1 MPGGLFLIPNSKIS
15 IYLYLHIDPLENEQV
30 FIIVQHLL
38 NFLRCKTCKKLVGQ
52 ETLPMTQK
60 DDFKIQTNFEF
71 ILPRREHQGGRQ
83 HKNINSNFL

>member
-1 MPGGLFLIPNSKIS
+1 MPGDLFLIANSKIW
-15 IYLYLHIDPLENEQV
+15 IYFCHIDPSENERV

-52 ETLPMTQK
+52 KTLPMTQK

-71 ILPRREHQGGRQ
+71 FLPRRKYQGGT
-83 HKNINSNFL
+83 